1 MNPALQKVLSARSFR
16 WGVNTVAS
24 FVVNLGM
31 TVGLHEWLSVDP
43 SVAYA
48 VALLTVFLMNFVF
61 FRYYVFSHPEP
72 LPIRSQFMAY
82 AGSAVGF
89 RLAEYLCFLLVHI
102 VFGVHYVVT
111 IIAVQ
116 GASFIAKYFFYG
128 AFVFR
133 GRHSAPRSEDHACRQ
148 VTVSGRGDAE
158 EM

>member
-1 MNPALQKVLSARSFR
+1 MSQKLRKVLDARSFR

-31 TVGLHEWLSVDP
+31 TVGLHERLSVDP
-43 SVAYA
+43 TVAYA

-61 FRYYVFSHPEP
+61 FRYYVFSQPEP

-89 RLAEYLCFLLVHI
+89 RLAEYLFFLLIHV
-102 VFGVHYVVT
+102 VFAVHYVVT

-133 GRHSAPRSEDHACRQ
+133 GRDSRLRSDSHA
-148 VTVSGRGDAE
+148 GR
-158 EM
+158 